1 MAMDPISS
9 SFNQY
14 IDQVSLIGDKFG
26 PLVVKAMVL
35 LVVVLF
41 LTKFLGQFL
50 SLILTRFGM
59 RERRAIMAVTI
70 LHILV
75 LLLAALI
82 VLNMLGFPG
91 ILLFRIIIVIIM
103 VGLAIFI
110 IGKPYIP
117 QLPFKKGDSVKVG
130 ATLGKVEKV
139 TFMHTLIRTFDGKMV
154 FIPNHKVL
162 NDQVI
167 NLAIRPNRRVDI
179 DFFIPYDQ
187 DLEKVKTAV
196 SEVLSDDERVLE
208 KPAPK
213 VVISKFTPDYR
224 HMQARFWVQKKFAI
238 TLRWAINEKIDVRF
252 TQEGI
257 KMAAPRMEILHH
269 GLESDTSGPN
279 V

>member
-1 MAMDPISS
+1 MDPISS

-14 IDQVSLIGDKFG
+14 IDQVSQIGDKFG

-41 LTKFLGQFL
+41 LTKFLGRFL

-59 RERRAIMAVTI
+59 PERRAILAVTI

-91 ILLFRIIIVIIM
+91 ILLFRIIIIIVM

-162 NDQVI
+162 NDQVV

-187 DLEKVKTAV
+187 DLEKVKTTV
-196 SEVLSDDERVLE
+196 GEVLSDDERVLE
-208 KPAPK
+208 IPAPK

-224 HMQARFWVQKKFAI
+224 HMQARFWVERKLAI
-238 TLRWAINEKIDVRF
+238 TVRWAINEKIDARF
-252 TQEGI
+252 TREGI
-257 KMAAPRMEILHH
+257 NMAAPRMEILHH
-269 GLESDTSGPN
+269 GLESDTSGPS